1 MKAKISKF
9 TLLSSRIAIFSPKH
23 RLQTCIIDI
32 HAERLHA
39 NRLLYTAAYSGI
51 HGCGNLA
58 EWFQELGVL
67 MRTIL
72 SIVVFIFTF
81 LILPLGL
88 HYWLYASIA
97 RFCALSNPVAR
108 KILLGMLAFLA
119 LSFLPSVILIRF
131 HWNFLTRFFYQV
143 VCLWLGLFLHLL
155 MALILLWAFYG
166 AARLSRRLPDMKT
179 LTVIFILAAVSISA
193 YGFWKARNPV
203 LTSIEVKIE
212 GLPEQWRHKTIV
224 QLSDVHLGAFQG
236 TGFFSKI
243 VEKVN
248 SLNPELILITG
259 DLFDGMG
266 GDLPA
271 FIPLL
276 NSLEAVNGV
285 FFVTGNHE
293 GYLGLKE
300 PLQVLER
307 TKIKVLDNEV
317 VDVQGLQIV
326 GIPFPEP
333 GNENK
338 AVALLTGS
346 SSYDPNKPAIL
357 MYHTP
362 TNIVESQPDRAGQQP
377 RTYWFQD
384 TNITLAKKT
393 GIDLQ
398 LSGHTHHGQFFPFG
412 YLTGMIYAGRDY
424 GLYRDGMFQLYV
436 SSGTGTWGPPMRT
449 ACVSEIVA
457 IELH

>member
-1 MKAKISKF
+1 MD
-9 TLLSSRIAIFSPKH
+9 TLV
-23 RLQTCIIDI
+23 
-32 HAERLHA
+32 ERLHA
-39 NRLLYTAAYSGI
+39 NCLRYTAARSGI
-51 HGCGNLA
+51 HGCCNLA
-58 EWFQELGVL
+58 EWFQELRVL
-67 MRTIL
+67 MRTVL
-72 SIVVFIFTF
+72 SIVVFISAFV
-81 LILPLGL
+81 ILPLGL
-88 HYWLYASIA
+88 HYGLYASLA
-97 RFCALSNPVAR
+97 RFCAISNPAVR
-108 KILLGMLAFLA
+108 KTFLWILAFLA
-119 LSFLPSVILIRF
+119 LIFLPSVILIRF

-143 VCLWLGLFLHLL
+143 ACLWLGLFLYLL

-166 AARLSRRLPDMKT
+166 AARLFGRLPDMKM
-179 LTVIFILAAVSISA
+179 LTVIFILATVAVSA
-193 YGFWKARNPV
+193 YGIWKARNPV

-276 NSLEAVNGV
+276 NSLEAVGGV
-285 FFVTGNHE
+285 YFVTGNHE

-307 TKIKVLDNEV
+307 TKIKVLDNEI
-317 VDVQGLQIV
+317 VDIQGVQIV
-326 GIPFPEP
+326 GIPFPEN
-333 GNENK
+333 GNDNK
-338 AVALLTGS
+338 AVALLTAS

-362 TNIVESQPDRAGQQP
+362 TNIVESQPDRASQQSSI
-377 RTYWFQD
+377 YWSLD
-384 TNITLAKKT
+384 TNINLAKKA

-398 LSGHTHHGQFFPFG
+398 LSGHTHHGQLFPFG
-412 YLTGMIYAGRDY
+412 YLTRMIYAGRDY
-424 GLYRDGMFQLYV
+424 GLHKDGTFQLYV
-436 SSGTGTWGPPMRT
+436 SSGTGTWGPPMRIG
-449 ACVSEIVA
+449 CVSEIVA